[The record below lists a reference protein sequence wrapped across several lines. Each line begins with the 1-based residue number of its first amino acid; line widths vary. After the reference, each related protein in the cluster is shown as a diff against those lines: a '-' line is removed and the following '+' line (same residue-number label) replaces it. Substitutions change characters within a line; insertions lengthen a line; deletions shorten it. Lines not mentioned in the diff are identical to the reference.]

1 MSEAPLHRL
10 PPLNPMSDAPRDG
23 TRIYAMTRHGEIKPF
38 RLATSPW
45 NNAQKWNDLTG
56 KEPYGLNDDDL
67 LGFWPPPEVREPSNG

>member
-56 KEPYGLNDDDL
+56 KERPDL
-67 LGFWPPPEVREPSNG
+67 GVGQRPVEDAVVAAA